1 MIAIY
6 QPLITRSG
14 PVRIHFRKGRYS
26 AHDAYGQMNTLFL
39 PWLTLDMLRPSL
51 EVQEVNTGR
60 QYNIL
65 GPSGVVTDDLEG
77 LHALTDEQGRV
88 VLRSGIEFSLVAN
101 RGQPSEHLPCVPSL
115 ARLKSPAE
123 QLVALCQSV
132 AFEAVIGEHPYVRLC
147 ESVKFLDSP
156 LFIDKEGLAQHYGLP
171 TDLLD
176 VSNSFDV
183 ASFFATSMWDPATR
197 RYLPVK
203 FSGTPGVMYRVTP
216 TFFMLG
222 QSEAAFRDVG
232 WQPLHRPEQQ
242 RAAAFRMK
250 KGMDFVALPTVQ
262 KVLFSHSAK
271 VSTRIWKSFEGGTA
285 LFPSDAPAELAERA
299 RELQG
304 FTRDQ
309 IDLAWARFDAWHG
322 AVTGLEERQRLEL
335 ACGLS
340 VVDAPALTWDGLD
353 VERDENR
360 LREELNEV
368 LSKVRFRMVSD
379 GLTT

>member
-1 MIAIY
+1 MKAIY
-6 QPLITRSG
+6 KPLIERSG
-14 PVRIHFRKGRYS
+14 PVSIHFKKGLYS
-26 AHDAYGQMNTLFL
+26 PRSAYGQIKTSFV

-51 EVQEVNTGR
+51 DIQEVNTGR

-88 VLRSGIEFSLVAN
+88 VLRSGIEFSLVAY

-115 ARLKSPAE
+115 ARLKFPEE
-123 QLVALCQSV
+123 QLLALCQSV

-147 ESVKFLDSP
+147 ESVKFLDAP

-183 ASFFATSMWDPATR
+183 ASFFATSMWDPASR
-197 RYLPVK
+197 SYLPVK
-203 FSGTPGVMYRVTP
+203 FSDAPGVMYRVAP

-222 QSEAAFRDVG
+222 QLPEAEFRNVG

-250 KGMDFVALPTVQ
+250 KGMDFARLPTVQ
-262 KVLFSHSAK
+262 KVLFSHNAK
-271 VSTRIWKSFEGGTA
+271 VSTRIWKSFEGGEA
-285 LFPSDAPAELAERA
+285 LFPSDAPAELAQRA
-299 RELQG
+299 EELHG

-309 IDLAWARFDAWHG
+309 IDSAWSRFDAWHG
-322 AVTGLEERQRLEL
+322 SVTDMEERQRLER
-335 ACGLS
+335 ASCLS
-340 VVDAPALTWDGLD
+340 VVNAPILTWEGLD
-353 VERDENR
+353 VERDESR
-360 LREELNEV
+360 LRDDLNEV
-368 LSKVRFRMVSD
+368 LKKARYRMVSY
-379 GLTT
+379 G

>member
-1 MIAIY
+1 
-6 QPLITRSG
+6 
-14 PVRIHFRKGRYS
+14 
-26 AHDAYGQMNTLFL
+26 MNTLFL

-88 VLRSGIEFSLVAN
+88 VLRSGIEFSLVAY

-262 KVLFSHSAK
+262 KVLFSHSTK